1 VLDPAKCRLLSVNEK
16 RELVHELSMSPGS
29 ALERMNSWTRLDIR
43 EILCTE
49 LGSRDI
55 KYDSLSRN
63 RLLGHLFRAVN
74 GNKHQQ
80 QHDVE
85 NKSGPDLDSNNLQSP
100 CKIQI
105 ANDGPSPLPVLRA
118 PISDLQEKQ
127 SGPSEPSRNSAN
139 KSLCELQII
148 GNKDEC
154 SEAYFEYYIKV
165 IRHLECEGHIEA
177 EFRMKFLTWFCLHS
191 TRHQRR
197 TVGAFVDNL
206 VDDPVSLAGQLTD
219 TFSYAIYKKRPDH
232 PVPSGFCMER
242 RN

>member
-1 VLDPAKCRLLSVNEK
+1 VLDPKCRLLSVNEK

-74 GNKHQQ
+74 GNKHRQ

-85 NKSGPDLDSNNLQSP
+85 NKSGPDLDANNLQSL

-105 ANDGPSPLPVLRA
+105 ENDGMSPLPVLRA
-118 PISDLQEKQ
+118 PISDLQEKH
-127 SGPSEPSRNSAN
+127 SGPLEPSRNSTN
-139 KSLCELQII
+139 KSTCELQVI
-148 GNKDEC
+148 GNKDER
-154 SEAYFEYYIKV
+154 SEASFEYCIKV
-165 IRHLECEGHIEA
+165 IRRLECEGHIEA

-206 VDDPVSLAGQLTD
+206 IDDPVSLAGQLTD
-219 TFSYAIYKKRPDH
+219 TFSDAIYKKRPD
-232 PVPSGFCMER
+232 PMPSGFCMER